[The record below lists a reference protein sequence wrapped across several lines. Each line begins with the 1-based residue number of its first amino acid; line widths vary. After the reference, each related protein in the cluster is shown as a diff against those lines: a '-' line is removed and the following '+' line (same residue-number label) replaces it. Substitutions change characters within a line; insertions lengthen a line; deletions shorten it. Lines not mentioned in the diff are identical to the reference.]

1 MEEALSLQQW
11 ELSSCFPLFLWLMT
25 SEIIIPIVF
34 PVSFLHSFNLSLN
47 DPLGKSHTRTL
58 PHNMSPLFIG
68 KKKKRWYI
76 LLLSTR
82 SFEEKV
88 RN

>member
-1 MEEALSLQQW
+1 MGAQLLLS
-11 ELSSCFPLFLWLMT
+11 LFLWLMT

-47 DPLGKSHTRTL
+47 GPLGKIHTRTL

-68 KKKKRWYI
+68 KKKKKRWYL